1 MTQVDQKSTDCQAV
15 VMPTSF
21 STSEMVPFGE
31 TAVTPEC
38 VLLTSGV
45 TCVAPVSAV
54 RLCVP
59 KLLGQPGSPVT
70 SRMKSP
76 QMQEPL
82 GTAAFV
88 SAEVFKIG
96 KLQFRQDHFTA

>member
-1 MTQVDQKSTDCQAV
+1 MTQVDQKSTGCQAV

-54 RLCVP
+54 RSCVP
-59 KLLGQPGSPVT
+59 KLPGH
-70 SRMKSP
+70 SRGVQSP
-76 QMQEPL
+76 Q
-82 GTAAFV
+82 A
-88 SAEVFKIG
+88 
-96 KLQFRQDHFTA
+96 

>member
-1 MTQVDQKSTDCQAV
+1 MTQVDQNSTGCQAV

-38 VLLTSGV
+38 VLLTAGV

-54 RLCVP
+54 RSRVP
-59 KLLGQPGSPVT
+59 ELPGH
-70 SRMKSP
+70 SRGVQSP
-76 QMQEPL
+76 Q
-82 GTAAFV
+82 A
-88 SAEVFKIG
+88 
-96 KLQFRQDHFTA
+96 